1 MADAPSK
8 PVWFITGCSTGF
20 GRELSTILLKRG
32 YRVVAT
38 ARDQAKIADLVA
50 GHERTGLALA
60 LDVDKQDQIDA
71 AVKAAEARFGRIDVL
86 VNNAGYGYLAAVE
99 EGDDGDVR
107 AMFDTN
113 FFGLAAMTRAVL
125 PIMRAQKAGA
135 IVNVSS
141 MGGFIGFPGSGY
153 YAATKFA
160 VEGLSESLSKEV
172 GPFGIKVMIVEPG
185 PFRTAWAGRSLKTPK
200 KPIDAYADT
209 AIARRKQIQSYSGSQ
224 PGDPVRAAEAIIDT
238 VEREKPPLRL
248 PLGSVAYE
256 AMGAEIEAV
265 RKEHDSLER
274 IARGADYPKAS

>member
-1 MADAPSK
+1 MADAHSK

-20 GRELSTILLKRG
+20 GRELSVILLKRG
-32 YRVVAT
+32 YRVVVT
-38 ARDQAKIADLVA
+38 ARDKAKVDDIVA
-50 GHERTGLALA
+50 GHDKNGLALK

-99 EGDDGDVR
+99 EGDDADVR
-107 AMFDTN
+107 AMFETN

-125 PIMRAQKAGA
+125 PIMRAQKSGA

-172 GPFGIKVMIVEPG
+172 GSMGIKVIIVEPG
-185 PFRTAWAGRSLKTPK
+185 PFRTDWGGRSLKTPK
-200 KPIDAYADT
+200 KPVDAYAET

-224 PGDPVRAAEAIIDT
+224 PGDPVRASEAIIAT
-238 VEREKPPLRL
+238 VEREHPPLRL
-248 PLGSVAYE
+248 PLGAFAYE

-265 RKEHDSLER
+265 RKEHDSLEKV
-274 IARGADYPKAS
+274 ARGADYPKAS